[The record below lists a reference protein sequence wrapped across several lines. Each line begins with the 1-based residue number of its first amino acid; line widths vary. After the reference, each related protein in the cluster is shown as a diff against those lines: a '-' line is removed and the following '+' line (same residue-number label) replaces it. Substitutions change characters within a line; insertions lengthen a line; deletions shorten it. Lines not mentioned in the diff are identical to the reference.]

1 MGHTVKITPRSE
13 REAIIKKR
21 REASGEDGETI
32 YDFRSGTLVPKV
44 ISLPIDLPVYR
55 MENSRTF
62 TAQQTS
68 IAREG
73 KPQDYFE
80 KGQELNEA
88 QQMQHAILFELA
100 KRGTESVTPIVDVLV
115 QEGQRKAILITSTG
129 VVVNGNRRLSAMRE
143 LVRKSDGSVDTRFQ
157 DVKCAVLPEDVTAD
171 ELDDIEA
178 DEQAR
183 RQTKLDYD
191 WIGDAH
197 LIRKHFNKGRT
208 IKEVAD
214 RLRRNKSE
222 IENVLQAFDEADL
235 YLGEWLSKPGE
246 YDRVQEGQQIF
257 GDIPKNTTNKNSGLQ
272 NASRAIAWTIFENR
286 DRVTGRVYRLNPA
299 FGKLAPKVL
308 ERLQDELELEDVS
321 SDDTDDGGFDFDVDI
336 DADDSTPSY
345 NAIIH
350 ALKDSDNKDQNID
363 ILIEA
368 CETVIELDKGQQGE
382 QDALKALSQ
391 ANSKITGVNPL
402 KAGEATLPA
411 IRKQI
416 ETIRRAL
423 DKIENVVNQRQS
435 GRADGE

>member
-1 MGHTVKITPRSE
+1 MGHIVKITPRSE
-13 REAIIKKR
+13 REAVIKKR
-21 REASGEDGETI
+21 CEASAEDGEAI
-32 YDFRSGTLVPKV
+32 YDFRSGILVPKV
-44 ISLPIDLPVYR
+44 ISLPIDIPVYR

-88 QQMQHAILFELA
+88 QQLQHEILFELA
-100 KRGTESVTPIVDVLV
+100 KRGTESVTPIIDVLL

-143 LVRKSDGSVDTRFQ
+143 LVRKSDGSVDNRFQ
-157 DVKCAVLPEDVTAD
+157 NIKCAVLPEDVTAD

-183 RQTKLDYD
+183 RLTKLDYD

-257 GDIPKNTTNKNSGLQ
+257 GDIPKNTTNKDPGLQ

-308 ERLQDELELEDVS
+308 ERLQDELELDDVA
-321 SDDTDDGGFDFDVDI
+321 SDDTDDGDFGFDVDI
-336 DADDSTPSY
+336 DVDDGIPNY
-345 NAIIH
+345 DAIVR
-350 ALKDSDNKDQNID
+350 ALKESDNKDQNID
-363 ILIEA
+363 ILIET

-382 QDALKALSQ
+382 QAALKALSQ
-391 ANSKITGVNPL
+391 ANSKITGVDPL
-402 KAGEATLPA
+402 KAGKATLPA
-411 IRKQI
+411 IQKQI

-423 DKIENVVNQRQS
+423 DKIEDVVNRRQS
-435 GRADGE
+435 GRSDGE